1 MPSDDTPPM
10 SPIES
15 PVVDPEDRPRSSA
28 PRARGR
34 TRPRSLLV
42 RLLPVLIVV
51 VALGGFVGLVAYYYM
66 AAGHNGVAP
75 LIKADQQPFKVKPEN
90 PGGMTVPD
98 QDKEIYDRIGRADQS
113 SVPPPNTE
121 RLLPPPETPLPNPA
135 PAAAPAPSPS
145 AVAQAPAPPPPGT
158 MSAPAANPP
167 PAKPN
172 AANPNPSAANPNVGS
187 PVLGAPPPQRV
198 STLST
203 VPPVPPGTSP
213 PPPQSAST
221 ASKPAAPATP
231 AKSTARASQT
241 ASASPAAAAPHA
253 TSGPLLRAAIA
264 SLRTEAEARKEWER
278 QRRLY
283 PAALASV
290 TPSYASIDLGSKG
303 VYWRIYV
310 GPAEPSAEARARCA
324 TLKQKNV
331 DCFVARP

>member
-1 MPSDDTPPM
+1 MPSDDTPPI
-10 SPIES
+10 PGIE
-15 PVVDPEDRPRSSA
+15 PPFVDPADRPPSSA
-28 PRARGR
+28 PRARAR
-34 TRPRSLLV
+34 TTRPRSLLV

-51 VALGGFVGLVAYYYM
+51 LALGGFVGLVAYYYM
-66 AAGHNGVAP
+66 AAGSNGVAP

-98 QDKEIYDRIGRADQS
+98 QDKEIYDRIGRVDQS

-121 RLLPPPETPLPNPA
+121 RLLPPPETPMANPA
-135 PAAAPAPSPS
+135 PAPS
-145 AVAQAPAPPPPGT
+145 AVAQAPAPPPG
-158 MSAPAANPP
+158 SAPSGAANAPANPP
-167 PAKPN
+167 PA
-172 AANPNPSAANPNVGS
+172 NPPPSNPNVGS

-203 VPPVPPGTSP
+203 VPPAPPGTVP
-213 PPPQSAST
+213 PA
-221 ASKPAAPATP
+221 ASKPAAPAP
-231 AKSTARASQT
+231 ARASTPPKATTPRPAQT
-241 ASASPAAAAPHA
+241 ASVAPAAAEPHA
-253 TSGPLLRAAIA
+253 ASGPLLRAAIG

-283 PAALASV
+283 PEALARI
-290 TPSYASIDLGSKG
+290 TPSYASVDLGSKG

-324 TLKQKNV
+324 TLKQKKV